1 MERKGR
7 KRLNQSKRVV
17 DALKK
22 LPDSGESCSESLEAS
37 GLNKQSG
44 NTGKRRKKTKRFRFS
59 YKTVLSLCLI
69 SGLSIGVGTAFA
81 NDVQPPDKFRSL
93 EPAANVNVEEEL
105 DLPPKD
111 PDIEKSEKTTSQ
123 KATTDETKN
132 DSQKSESQ
140 NTETK
145 NSSTSTKETSS
156 PSQSSEQKVAEVTST
171 KQDGE
176 KKALTTSQPAN
187 QTTSTKPTEKN
198 KSSEEAPTPSPPP
211 NKPVTEKGGKLP
223 DTAGRD
229 LEGVLFGGLIAI
241 LGVLYILLKGRK
253 ANKS

>member
-1 MERKGR
+1 M
-7 KRLNQSKRVV
+7 NQSKRVV
-17 DALKK
+17 NN
-22 LPDSGESCSESLEAS
+22 LPDSGESCPESLEAS

-44 NTGKRRKKTKRFRFS
+44 NKGKKRKGTKRFRFS
-59 YKTVLSLCLI
+59 YKTILSLCLI
-69 SGLSIGVGTAFA
+69 SGLSVGVGTAFA
-81 NDVQPPDKFRSL
+81 NDVQPPNKFRSL

-111 PDIEKSEKTTSQ
+111 PDIEKAEKVTNQ
-123 KATTDETKN
+123 KAPSDDTQN
-132 DSQKSESQ
+132 NSQKSENPS
-140 NTETK
+140 ETK
-145 NSSTSTKETSS
+145 NSSPSTEATNTPS
-156 PSQSSEQKVAEVTST
+156 PSSEQKVAEVTST

-187 QTTSTKPTEKN
+187 QTTSTKPTEDN
-198 KSSEEAPTPSPPP
+198 KSSGGDPAPPPPPPP

-241 LGVLYILLKGRK
+241 IGTLYILLKGRK
-253 ANKS
+253 ARKS